1 MWQQQQQ
8 KKLFNYKVAAELTWI
23 TSETEQKVILI
34 MTEE

>member
-1 MWQQQQQ
+1 VTTTTA

-23 TSETEQKVILI
+23 ASEIEQKVILI